1 MDCTSTQ
8 LSYGE
13 TGYFTNIVS
22 AYVNGDPHLKKFYK
36 HSPDLDGIAAAIAER
51 DRFSTDRKLLVNQLK
66 LQYSVVPASE
76 KVNRNI
82 DLLLDDNSYVVTTA
96 HQPAIF
102 TGNLFF
108 VYKIV
113 HAIKLAEHL
122 NKRFAGKN
130 FVPVYYMG
138 SEDADLDELGHIF
151 MNGEKIKWETNQAGA
166 IGRMATKGL
175 EKIVSR
181 IEGELL
187 VQPHGEELMSLVR
200 DCYLNCADIQT
211 ATLKLVHHLFAEYG
225 LIVFIPDAPAFKK
238 KMVSVFKDELLNHRS
253 SAVVEKAIAELGEHF
268 KVQANP
274 RRINLFYLKDN
285 IRQRIEKVNDTYQV
299 VDTDIQFS
307 EQQIL
312 EELDEHPERFS
323 PNVIL
328 RGLMQESL
336 LPGVAFIGGGGE
348 IAYWLELREVFNM
361 YKVPYPVLV
370 IRNSF
375 LIVEEKWKTKL
386 ERLQISVEDI
396 FRGDQ
401 ELLNELVRRQ
411 SSKQLSLAGEIT
423 NFTTYYDKLKTV
435 ASQVDD
441 TLSTHV
447 AALQTRAIKPLHELE
462 KKLLRAEKRKFEIEA
477 RQLTAVKQA
486 LFPNNSLQE
495 RVENFLPYYARW
507 GQQFIRTIYE
517 HSLPL
522 EQKFTLL
529 LCS

>member
-1 MDCTSTQ
+1 
-8 LSYGE
+8 
-13 TGYFTNIVS
+13 
-22 AYVNGDPHLKKFYK
+22 
-36 HSPDLDGIAAAIAER
+36 
-51 DRFSTDRKLLVNQLK
+51 
-66 LQYSVVPASE
+66 
-76 KVNRNI
+76 
-82 DLLLDDNSYVVTTA
+82 
-96 HQPAIF
+96 
-102 TGNLFF
+102 
-108 VYKIV
+108 
-113 HAIKLAEHL
+113 
-122 NKRFAGKN
+122 
-130 FVPVYYMG
+130 
-138 SEDADLDELGHIF
+138 
-151 MNGEKIKWETNQAGA
+151 
-166 IGRMATKGL
+166 
-175 EKIVSR
+175 
-181 IEGELL
+181 
-187 VQPHGEELMSLVR
+187 
-200 DCYLNCADIQT
+200 
-211 ATLKLVHHLFAEYG
+211 
-225 LIVFIPDAPAFKK
+225 
-238 KMVSVFKDELLNHRS
+238 
-253 SAVVEKAIAELGEHF
+253 
-268 KVQANP
+268 
-274 RRINLFYLKDN
+274 
-285 IRQRIEKVNDTYQV
+285 
-299 VDTDIQFS
+299 
-307 EQQIL
+307 
-312 EELDEHPERFS
+312 
-323 PNVIL
+323 
-328 RGLMQESL
+328 
-336 LPGVAFIGGGGE
+336 
-348 IAYWLELREVFNM
+348 
-361 YKVPYPVLV
+361 
-370 IRNSF
+370 